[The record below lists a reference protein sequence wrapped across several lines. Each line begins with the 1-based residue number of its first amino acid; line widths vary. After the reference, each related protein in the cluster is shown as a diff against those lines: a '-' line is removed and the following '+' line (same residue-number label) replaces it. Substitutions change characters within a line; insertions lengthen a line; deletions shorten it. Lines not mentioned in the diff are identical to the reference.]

1 MFARDLHANTLPEV
15 SSDGC
20 ERTPDRWTAS
30 ARACRTDRLDTQREK
45 NHLNRNS
52 RSFRLESFQSFC
64 FKRQRVKRVSQ
75 KTTFNQSCLKNLLP
89 KKPNPETRHCKKIV
103 YVHRLKAFLI
113 NGPPKVLLGRYLIG
127 IPCHYSDGVSIT

>member
-1 MFARDLHANTLPEV
+1 MLARDLHAYTLPEV

-64 FKRQRVKRVSQ
+64 FKRQRTIQTCESKNNIQSKLSQ
-75 KTTFNQSCLKNLLP
+75 KSTS
-89 KKPNPETRHCKKIV
+89 E
-103 YVHRLKAFLI
+103 KA
-113 NGPPKVLLGRYLIG
+113 K
-127 IPCHYSDGVSIT
+127 S